1 MKLKNIRPRQVVIAS
16 LLVLAIMFVI
26 KNARIG
32 EKYEGETGPSAMGPS
47 VETTITQQELDAIMK
62 FIKR

>member
-32 EKYEGETGPSAMGPS
+32 EKYEGETGPSATGPS
-47 VETTITQQELDAIMK
+47 SKITEEDLKSVLK
-62 FIKR
+62 FIG